1 MLLFLLSHQSVSQP
15 RANLSLSM
23 QCRCCYRDN
32 CGRSDSSDLSAYTS
46 FASAQT
52 KSAFVLVFP
61 APPIASLLRG
71 HVCARLYNVD
81 NAVASAGAVASA
93 VAATA
98 LIAVDVAIFAA
109 VDVSSASAYAV
120 AGSVAV
126 AAAATLDVLF
136 YFYLC

>member
-1 MLLFLLSHQSVSQP
+1 
-15 RANLSLSM
+15 M

-81 NAVASAGAVASA
+81 NAVAVATAVASAGAVASA

-109 VDVSSASAYAV
+109 GDVSSARAYAV
-120 AGSVAV
+120 AESSAVAV